1 MNIIGMTN
9 DMVFWPYPEKVIA
22 PDGAA
27 FQAVILYNTADK
39 NIGVLRTLP
48 NGEREVF
55 ANDLYAAVD
64 SAEGHAAEM
73 CAAYM
78 RANKL
83 KSANFPL
90 YVRDI
95 RVAMSAPMLDLEQKV
110 EKAPGEKVVSCSS
123 VILESVKDPE
133 RVTSVRIGRFIKD
146 SEMDDWC
153 YGVAME
159 STIHGEPYKGEFV
172 TMNLS
177 TDELYELLTKIQGD
191 IIEAAKNAA

>member
-1 MNIIGMTN
+1 
-9 DMVFWPYPEKVIA
+9 
-22 PDGAA
+22 
-27 FQAVILYNTADK
+27 
-39 NIGVLRTLP
+39 
-48 NGEREVF
+48 
-55 ANDLYAAVD
+55 
-64 SAEGHAAEM
+64 M

-159 STIHGEPYKGEFV
+159 SLSLIHIFPGGWEFPSPALTV
-172 TMNLS
+172 YIDRSGNNSHSEVCPRCGCL
-177 TDELYELLTKIQGD
+177 LYTSKHT
-191 IIEAAKNAA
+191 AV